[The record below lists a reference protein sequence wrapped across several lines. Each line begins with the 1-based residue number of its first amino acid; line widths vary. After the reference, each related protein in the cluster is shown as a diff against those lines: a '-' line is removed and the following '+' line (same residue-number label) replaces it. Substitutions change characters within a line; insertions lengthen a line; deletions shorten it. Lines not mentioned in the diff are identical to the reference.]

1 MSVLDHL
8 KDNYDRF
15 ITTSQVEMEF
25 KKNRQ
30 SVIIHAFKK
39 IAKLVPESKKVLP
52 AFLEEFQAA
61 SSLRK
66 AEGLVRKYVTRLNE
80 KTSRILEDPTR
91 HDDVYKKAQRLF
103 ATNTRHNLTHPKK
116 ECFEIRDLARKRF
129 DLGYPPR
136 KDNDTSMG
144 DAINWEWIIRCA
156 KDSKC
161 NVVIVSRDSD
171 YGQLLGKQRV
181 LNTWL
186 RQEFYSRT
194 SKRHQIL
201 LTDRL
206 TDALEQANITVSSE
220 EQQQESEFLEQWI
233 PLPIVDIAQATKGMA
248 GMAQFLEGIK
258 LQQEQCLKFK
268 LSELYGIRFDV
279 RDHVTGKPF
288 GLPGSSGSLH
298 NVEYSVGFSLLF

>member
-1 MSVLDHL
+1 MN
-8 KDNYDRF
+8 KD
-15 ITTSQVEMEF
+15 
-25 KKNRQ
+25 
-30 SVIIHAFKK
+30 
-39 IAKLVPESKKVLP
+39 
-52 AFLEEFQAA
+52 
-61 SSLRK
+61 
-66 AEGLVRKYVTRLNE
+66 AEGRRKVERSESNW
-80 KTSRILEDPTR
+80 K
-91 HDDVYKKAQRLF
+91 
-103 ATNTRHNLTHPKK
+103 
-116 ECFEIRDLARKRF
+116 C
-129 DLGYPPR
+129 G
-136 KDNDTSMG
+136 
-144 DAINWEWIIRCA
+144 INWEWIIRCA

-258 LQQEQCLKFK
+258 LQQEQLLQTVK
-268 LSELYGIRFDV
+268 GIADFPIYDI
-279 RDHVTGKPF
+279 
-288 GLPGSSGSLH
+288 LGSQRQDDQDD
-298 NVEYSVGFSLLF
+298 